1 MLFFLVTCEEEKDL
15 NKYLDSSYTSVVEF
29 ISTEIAN
36 KFCSGCEVFNSP
48 SFLHVCLLSK
58 NDKINEFG
66 KEALSIAV
74 KCGTIHRAFYN
85 KTVKKDLFTIDEIK
99 NFIKQDR
106 EKPKKFKDVKKLFG
120 LERF

>member
-36 KFCSGCEVFNSP
+36 KFCSGCEV
-48 SFLHVCLLSK
+48 
-58 NDKINEFG
+58 
-66 KEALSIAV
+66 V

-85 KTVKKDLFTIDEIK
+85 KTVKW
-99 NFIKQDR
+99 FIYNWWN
-106 EKPKKFKDVKKLFG
+106 
-120 LERF
+120 